1 MDYEGNSQANT
12 PAANK
17 TQWNRRFHN
26 IKKTV
31 NVVFFLQSNCE
42 FKEEVELASGIL
54 NILLHPGHPGK

>member
-1 MDYEGNSQANT
+1 MDNEGNSQANT

-17 TQWNRRFHN
+17 TQWNRRLHN

-31 NVVFFLQSNCE
+31 NVFFFLQSNCE

-54 NILLHPGHPGK
+54 